1 MSKKPINFRNQ
12 WALVTGASSG
22 IGEVFARQLAAE
34 GMHLILV
41 ARRQERLEALAKKLS
56 DAYGVH
62 TLVLPTD
69 LSAPDAPRQL
79 YHRVVAQGHKVTLLV
94 NNAGI
99 GSYGL
104 FHELPADSVAASL
117 QLNIHALTLLTHYF
131 LPGMLAGGG
140 GAVINIASTAAF
152 QPVPYMASY
161 AATKAYVLSFTEA
174 LWSEYRGK
182 NIRFLAVCPGV
193 TATEFF
199 VGTSSTS
206 SFAGAP
212 SPSSKALAIDTPE
225 RVVTEAMRALTRDK
239 MTVITGHWSNW
250 LLTQTN
256 RLSPRK
262 MTSLISEKIMRA
274 TFEKKKGT

>member
-1 MSKKPINFRNQ
+1 MRKKPINLRNQ

-41 ARRQERLEALAKKLS
+41 ARRQDRLEALAKKLS

-117 QLNIHALTLLTHYF
+117 QLNIQALTLLTHYF
-131 LPGMLAGGG
+131 LPGMLAAGG
-140 GAVINIASTAAF
+140 GAVINLASTAAF

-199 VGTSSTS
+199 VGN
-206 SFAGAP
+206 P

-250 LLTQTN
+250 LMTQTN

-262 MTSLISEKIMRA
+262 MTSLISEKIMRM
-274 TFEKKKGT
+274 TFEKKKET